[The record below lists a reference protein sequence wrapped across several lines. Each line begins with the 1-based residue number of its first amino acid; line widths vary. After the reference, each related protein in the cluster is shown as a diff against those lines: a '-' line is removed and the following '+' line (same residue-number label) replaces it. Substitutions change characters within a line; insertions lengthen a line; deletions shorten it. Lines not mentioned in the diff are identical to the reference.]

1 MNWIDHAITEFG
13 RNIGIPSLQ
22 LNSSLRLKLKLEN
35 DSCINIQHMPELALP
50 EVIISRAELLNYL
63 NEKQF
68 RAALK
73 LANFRKQAIWPVQVA
88 CNEKELLIAMR
99 IPERSFSL
107 NVLEQTIEQLTLLH
121 KKIKN
126 F

>member
-35 DSCINIQHMPELALP
+35 DCFINIQHMPELTLP
-50 EVIISRAELLNYL
+50 EVIISRSELLNYL

-73 LANFRKQAIWPVQVA
+73 LANFRKQTIWPVQVG